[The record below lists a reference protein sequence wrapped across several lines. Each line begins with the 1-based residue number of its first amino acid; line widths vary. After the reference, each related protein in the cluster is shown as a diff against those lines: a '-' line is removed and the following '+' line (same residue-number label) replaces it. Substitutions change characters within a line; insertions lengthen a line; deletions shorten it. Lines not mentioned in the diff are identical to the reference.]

1 MIKICFKCNKAKEI
15 ELFYKHPKTKDGFV
29 NSCIE
34 CSLKLNTDNYYRKKL
49 LQEGFAEKERL
60 RSKEKYYR
68 LNYKEK
74 LIERNKNKHSK
85 YFNLRRKL
93 KITSKET
100 ECHHWNYNY
109 NYIEDVFLL
118 NRLEHR
124 KCHTFLKLIKDKL
137 IFMGN
142 NGELLDTKDK
152 HKEYLINKG
161 IIFEQQIIINDNTG
175 KL

>member
-60 RSKEKYYR
+60 RSKEKYYK

-74 LIERNKNKHSK
+74 LIERS
-85 YFNLRRKL
+85 
-93 KITSKET
+93 I
-100 ECHHWNYNY
+100 
-109 NYIEDVFLL
+109 LL
-118 NRLEHR
+118 NLSLVAES
-124 KCHTFLKLIKDKL
+124 HT
-137 IFMGN
+137 N
-142 NGELLDTKDK
+142 CPRRRT
-152 HKEYLINKG
+152 
-161 IIFEQQIIINDNTG
+161 
-175 KL
+175 